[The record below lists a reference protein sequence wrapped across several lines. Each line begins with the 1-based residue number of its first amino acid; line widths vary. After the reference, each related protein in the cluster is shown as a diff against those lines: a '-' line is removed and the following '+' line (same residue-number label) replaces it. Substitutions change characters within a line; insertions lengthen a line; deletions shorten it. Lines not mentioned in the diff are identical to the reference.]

1 MQRRGEVRHCL
12 MGADGALP
20 VCRIIGGSLEQVER
34 PGRRRK
40 QVTKENI
47 FSSEMTLPLI
57 KHLTPDLP
65 KRAAQNIST
74 AFFFSKC
81 QHFSSDSHDEG

>member
-1 MQRRGEVRHCL
+1 MQRRGEVKQYL

-20 VCRIIGGSLEQVER
+20 ICRIIGGSLEQVER
-34 PGRRRK
+34 PGRRK
-40 QVTKENI
+40 QVTNENI
-47 FSSEMTLPLI
+47 FSPEMTLPLI
-57 KHLTPDLP
+57 KHLTSDLP